1 LRTHISPHEYCG
13 IIVFIFV
20 TIIQSFNFYYNYEW
34 LQLFTSYLTIHLLM
48 FCIQCIVRTLYLS
61 SYYCLQLWITLHCFH
76 WNACHYWCEWY
87 VVADVLAP
95 VTKKKK
101 INNFSN
107 GPYPT
112 VHLFF
117 QTFLMSWPH
126 HSFLVFLPVSIR
138 WSQLDFM

>member
-101 INNFSN
+101 INIFLMAPTLQPTSFFRLFWCL
-107 GPYPT
+107 GPT
-112 VHLFF
+112 ILSLFF
-117 QTFLMSWPH
+117 FP
-126 HSFLVFLPVSIR
+126 
-138 WSQLDFM
+138 